1 MLCGSEFS
9 QKKSLNDQDLC
20 TWCVTVISI
29 EGIFKII
36 VLEFLGLPLVKADI
50 LLTSCLLLYRTEIGI
65 VHNIVLFF
73 KFVENEIYLEFRKIQ

>member
-9 QKKSLNDQDLC
+9 QNNRLTIRICALGAL
-20 TWCVTVISI
+20 ISI

-50 LLTSCLLLYRTEIGI
+50 LLTTCLLLYRTEIWI
-65 VHNIVLFF
+65 VHNIVFF
-73 KFVENEIYLEFRKIQ
+73 FNSWKMKFI